1 MKLGGENRN
10 TVIIAAVLAVI
21 AAGMV
26 WRTFFSAGG
35 EVIAGKPPAAA
46 QVASG
51 TATAGPPARR
61 VRAGRQASGAQGKAT
76 VTASLDPRLRLD
88 LLKDSEETEYR
99 GAGRNI
105 FRAEA
110 EIVIPKPID
119 PGLAKT
125 DTPKPTPPPNPGPP
139 PPPPINLKFFGFA
152 NRQGEPRLVF
162 LLQGEDV
169 FIAREGDVVNRRYKV
184 VKINNSSVEIED
196 LLGNNK
202 QTIPLTAG

>member
-51 TATAGPPARR
+51 TASEGPPARR

-110 EIVIPKPID
+110 EIVIPPPVKNPVITENKN
-119 PGLAKT
+119 PL
-125 DTPKPTPPPNPGPP
+125 PPPVNTPP
-139 PPPPINLKFFGFA
+139 PPPTIPLKFFGFA

>member
-1 MKLGGENRN
+1 MKLGANNRN
-10 TVIIAAVLAVI
+10 TVIIAAVLAVV
-21 AAGMV
+21 AAGIV
-26 WRTFFSAGG
+26 WRTFFSGGG
-35 EVIAGKPPAAA
+35 EIIVGKPPAAA

-51 TATAGPPARR
+51 TAAAGPPARR
-61 VRAGRQASGAQGKAT
+61 LRSGRQVPGPRGKAA

-88 LLKDSEETEYR
+88 LLKNSEEIEYK

-110 EIVIPKPID
+110 EVVIP
-119 PGLAKT
+119 
-125 DTPKPTPPPNPGPP
+125 PPVKNPVITENKNPALPPVYTPP

-152 NRQGEPRLVF
+152 NRAGEPRQVF

-169 FIAREGDVVNRRYKV
+169 FIAREGEVVNRRYKV